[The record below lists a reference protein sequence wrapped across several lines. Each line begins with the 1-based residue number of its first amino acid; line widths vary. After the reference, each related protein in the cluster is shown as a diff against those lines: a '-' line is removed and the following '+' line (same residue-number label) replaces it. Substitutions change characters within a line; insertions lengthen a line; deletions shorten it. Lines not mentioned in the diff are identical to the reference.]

1 MEKIKSENGITLI
14 ALAVTVIVMIIISVG
29 LSATMTTNIEMKNYN
44 KFKEDIITLSEATKL
59 YYLNN
64 GTLPVA
70 MDKVLTSIDVPSKDK
85 NPNDND
91 KYYYI
96 DMRLIPDAETYFGEG
111 NKDGTFT
118 STDNDLYVVNER
130 SLTVYYLKGAVL
142 NGERHYTSVDDYSD
156 GGFASDYYS
165 KNDLPIISA
174 VSMQSNGSDSTRADL
189 GDTVTLKFISN
200 YTLTQNP
207 TVVIDGQDVTS
218 SCTWN
223 GNICTATY
231 KVASASDSSGNS
243 KNGKKIEF
251 NISNYSADNRTGTT
265 ISDVNFGK
273 SVYFEIVPKPNFVV
287 DGVTIPGGY
296 YYVGGTKAKGIVI
309 SDNANDNE
317 LDKGK
322 ENVRRDL
329 AGNQWVWVPVE
340 TPSSLYT
347 TVDAGIALA
356 GSTGVKT
363 TKYTNTI
370 ISGQTRVKPGDANGC
385 REPDIL
391 TDSTYG
397 DTDER
402 AKTAGFSSLANMA
415 ETMKSDYEEM
425 IASLEKYKGFY
436 IGRYELTANGEKTG
450 ATQTSVDWYTLYK
463 NCTTLAVGSKVKTR
477 MIWGL
482 QWDATCNWL
491 ASSGFNIIDS
501 TSWGNYKN
509 NTADGH
515 GSEQNTGYSESWKAN
530 NIYDFAGNCYEIT
543 QEADNTSSRAS
554 RGGVCH
560 VRGSLYPASYRG
572 GYSPTYT
579 GSTYGSRPTL
589 YLIP

>member
-1 MEKIKSENGITLI
+1 MEKFKSENGITLI

-118 STDNDLYVVNER
+118 STDNDIYVVNEK

-174 VSMQSNGSDSTRADL
+174 VSMKSDGDDSTRADV
-189 GDTVTLKFISN
+189 GNTVTLKFISN

-231 KVASASDSSGNS
+231 EVASASDSSGNS

-251 NISNYSADNRTGTT
+251 SISNYSVDSKTGTT

-273 SVYFEIVPKPNFVV
+273 SVYFEIKNKYVDEVPIPTGFV
-287 DGVTIPGGY
+287 
-296 YYVGGTKAKGIVI
+296 YVGGTKASGLVI
-309 SDNANDNE
+309 SDAT
-317 LDKGK
+317 
-322 ENVRRDL
+322 
-329 AGNQWVWVPVE
+329 A
-340 TPSSLYT
+340 
-347 TVDAGIALA
+347 
-356 GSTGVKT
+356 
-363 TKYTNTI
+363 
-370 ISGQTRVKPGDANGC
+370 
-385 REPDIL
+385 
-391 TDSTYG
+391 
-397 DTDER
+397 DE
-402 AKTAGFSSLANMA
+402 
-415 ETMKSDYEEM
+415 
-425 IASLEKYKGFY
+425 EKYKGQEKVGKDLVGNQFVWIPVENVADYKRIAYYNDLFRGNVATGIIDTTTNSEQIAYSTSNSDYFTEALPEDEKASVKKNKGYY
-436 IGRYELTANGEKTG
+436 IGRYEAGDKESTEAKKLRASGASTNNTVTFKALQAPYDFVTKTQAQSLAEEFSTKQG
-450 ATQTSVDWYTLYK
+450 YTSVT
-463 NCTTLAVGSKVKTR
+463 SKLVSSYA
-477 MIWGL
+477 
-482 QWDATCNWL
+482 WD
-491 ASSGFNIIDS
+491 
-501 TSWGNYKN
+501 
-509 NTADGH
+509 TAI
-515 GSEQNTGYSESWKAN
+515 A
-530 NIYDFAGNCYEIT
+530 F
-543 QEADNTSSRAS
+543 
-554 RGGVCH
+554 
-560 VRGSLYPASYRG
+560 VRNRYR
-572 GYSPTYT
+572 
-579 GSTYGSRPTL
+579 RKL
-589 YLIP
+589 